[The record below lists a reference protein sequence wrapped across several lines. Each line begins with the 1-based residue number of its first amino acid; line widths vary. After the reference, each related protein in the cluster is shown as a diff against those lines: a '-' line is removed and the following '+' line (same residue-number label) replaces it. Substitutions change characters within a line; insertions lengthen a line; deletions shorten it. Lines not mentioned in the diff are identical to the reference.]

1 MAICLVCTGGIGS
14 GKSYTVKIFN
24 SLGVPAYV
32 ADDRA
37 KELYECDKVLLD
49 SLVQLLGDE
58 IVCDGKIIKEVMAAK
73 IFPNP
78 NLLSKVNDIVHPR
91 VLADF
96 KKWKLE
102 QELKGFKVVLFE
114 SAIFFEAPIFHSIAD
129 KIIVVTAPQNVKID
143 RVVKRDNVSEQSVKE
158 RMARQISDEE
168 RVNRADFII
177 FANDKKAL
185 LPQVLQILNGVS
197 YFN

>member
-114 SAIFFEAPIFHSIAD
+114 SAIFLKH
-129 KIIVVTAPQNVKID
+129 
-143 RVVKRDNVSEQSVKE
+143 
-158 RMARQISDEE
+158 
-168 RVNRADFII
+168 
-177 FANDKKAL
+177 L
-185 LPQVLQILNGVS
+185 
-197 YFN
+197 YFTP

>member
-1 MAICLVCTGGIGS
+1 M
-14 GKSYTVKIFN
+14 
-24 SLGVPAYV
+24 
-32 ADDRA
+32 
-37 KELYECDKVLLD
+37 
-49 SLVQLLGDE
+49 
-58 IVCDGKIIKEVMAAK
+58 
-73 IFPNP
+73 
-78 NLLSKVNDIVHPR
+78 
-91 VLADF
+91 
-96 KKWKLE
+96 
-102 QELKGFKVVLFE
+102 
-114 SAIFFEAPIFHSIAD
+114 
-129 KIIVVTAPQNVKID
+129 VTAPQNVKID